1 MRWSLQRRLE
11 RRRTRAA
18 LPAPLA
24 ARLLQIERRELGH
37 SSGRA
42 LRAVPLA
49 LARLVAVDLETT
61 GPRLDRDR
69 IISVG
74 GVAVA
79 ERAIDHADAFVA
91 VLRQRQPSSVDNI
104 LVHRIGGQQQ
114 LGGAD
119 PAAALVDFLDYR
131 GASMAV
137 AFRAEFDATVL
148 ERELELTLGIRVPRR
163 CLDLALLLPAMFPGM
178 QNDTLEEW
186 LVHFALQPIGQH
198 DAVGDAYAAAQ
209 LLLIVLGTAQRLG
222 IRTVGELVALER
234 AQRWLGLRR
243 SFAGRRRAGRR
254 LRRGPKPVWAGRGGA
269 SRAGDDRER
278 TAGRLYHAGQVR
290 PVGRAAAP

>member
-1 MRWSLQRRLE
+1 MRWPLQRQLE
-11 RRRTRAA
+11 RHRTRAA

-24 ARLLQIERRELGH
+24 VRLLQLERRALGLA
-37 SSGRA
+37 SGRA
-42 LRAVPLA
+42 LRAMPLA

-69 IISVG
+69 VISVG

-91 VLRQRQPSSVDNI
+91 VLRQRQSSSVENI

-114 LGGAD
+114 LDGAD
-119 PAAALVDFLDYR
+119 PAGALVDYLEYR
-131 GASMAV
+131 GASLAV

-163 CLDLALLLPAMFPGM
+163 FLDLAVLLPALFPGT

-186 LVHFALQPIGQH
+186 LAHFALASIGQH
-198 DAVGDAYAAAQ
+198 DALADAYAAAQ

-222 IRTVGELVALER
+222 VRTVGDLVALER

-243 SFAGRRRAGRR
+243 
-254 LRRGPKPVWAGRGGA
+254 
-269 SRAGDDRER
+269 
-278 TAGRLYHAGQVR
+278 
-290 PVGRAAAP
+290 